1 MTDELDDP
9 FAPTELHGFE
19 GTLLDPNWWEVRRAR
34 LEELGRPALWYWEE
48 EWQPYQVSMGPNR
61 KAAPIAEGDF
71 NAGLNFAIVQML
83 SASPSSP
90 LSFGLVNQSS
100 HLRRGFPTVS
110 L

>member
-61 KAAPIAEGDF
+61 KAAPIAEGGREIVEQAKEEAF
-71 NAGLNFAIVQML
+71 LAWGL
-83 SASPSSP
+83 
-90 LSFGLVNQSS
+90 
-100 HLRRGFPTVS
+100 
-110 L
+110 

>member
-1 MTDELDDP
+1 MSNELDDP

-61 KAAPIAEGDF
+61 KAAPIAEGGREIVEQAKEEAF
-71 NAGLNFAIVQML
+71 LAWGL
-83 SASPSSP
+83 
-90 LSFGLVNQSS
+90 
-100 HLRRGFPTVS
+100 
-110 L
+110 